1 MATPMPTRSPDTVS
15 FAAIRESLLR
25 EVAEQGRITTFPRN
39 ATLVHEGERG
49 DTLFVILSGKVKVF
63 SSNREGKEV
72 MLDIH
77 GPGETIGEMALD
89 EGVRSA
95 SVVAI
100 EPTTCSLI
108 SRDMMRRY
116 VAANPDFALQLIAK
130 LIRRT
135 RIAVENVKRLALL
148 DVYGRVTALLTGLT
162 PSQCGTGILT
172 ERMTQQELAE
182 RVGASRDMVSRIL
195 HDLAEGGYVAIRS
208 RRIEVLKRI
217 PPT

>member
-1 MATPMPTRSPDTVS
+1 MPEPVPTADQFV
-15 FAAIRESLLR
+15 AIRESLLR
-25 EVAEQGRITTFPRN
+25 AVAEQGRITSFPKDSMIIR
-39 ATLVHEGERG
+39 EGERG
-49 DTLFVILSGKVKVF
+49 DTMFVILSGRVKVF
-63 SSNREGKEV
+63 SSNRDGKEV
-72 MLDIH
+72 ILDMH

-89 EGVRSA
+89 EGLRSA
-95 SVVAI
+95 SVVTL

-108 SRDMMRRY
+108 TRDMMRRY

-148 DVYGRVTALLTGLT
+148 DVYGRLTSLLNSLT
-162 PSQCGTGILT
+162 PAQSGIGVLT

-208 RRIEVLKRI
+208 RRIEVLKPI

>member
-1 MATPMPTRSPDTVS
+1 MPKPASTSIQ
-15 FAAIRESLLR
+15 FAAISESLLR
-25 EVAEQGRITTFPRN
+25 AVAEQGRIITFAKDNMIIR
-39 ATLVHEGERG
+39 EGERG
-49 DTLFVILSGKVKVF
+49 DTMFVILAGRVKVF

-72 MLDIH
+72 ILDMH

-89 EGVRSA
+89 EGLRSA
-95 SVVAI
+95 SVVTL

-116 VAANPDFALQLIAK
+116 VTANPDFALQLIAK

-148 DVYGRVTALLTGLT
+148 DVYGRLTSLLTSLT
-162 PSQCGTGILT
+162 PEQCGVGVLT

-217 PPT
+217 PST

>member
-1 MATPMPTRSPDTVS
+1 MPDRSPATVS

-25 EVAEQGRITTFPRN
+25 DVAEQGRITTFPRN
-39 ATLVHEGERG
+39 TTLIREGECG

-95 SVVAI
+95 SVIAI

-116 VAANPDFALQLIAK
+116 ITANPDFALQLIGR

-135 RIAVENVKRLALL
+135 RMAVENVKRLALL
-148 DVYGRVTALLTGLT
+148 DVYGRVTTLIASLT
-162 PSQCGTGILT
+162 PGGPAGPGTGTLT
-172 ERMTQQELAE
+172 ERLSQQEIAA

-195 HDLAEGGYVAIRS
+195 HDLAENGYISLRS
-208 RRIEVLKRI
+208 RRIDVLKRI
-217 PPT
+217 PPA

>member
-1 MATPMPTRSPDTVS
+1 MPKPASTSIQ
-15 FAAIRESLLR
+15 FAAISESLLR
-25 EVAEQGRITTFPRN
+25 AVAEQGRIITFAKDNMIIR
-39 ATLVHEGERG
+39 EGERG
-49 DTLFVILSGKVKVF
+49 DTMFVILSGRVKVF

-72 MLDIH
+72 ILDVH

-89 EGVRSA
+89 EGLRSA
-95 SVVAI
+95 SVVTL

-116 VAANPDFALQLIAK
+116 VTANPDFALQLIAK

-148 DVYGRVTALLTGLT
+148 DVYGRLTSLLISLT
-162 PSQCGTGILT
+162 PEQCGVGVLT

-217 PPT
+217 PST

>member
-1 MATPMPTRSPDTVS
+1 MPKPASTSIQ
-15 FAAIRESLLR
+15 FASISESLLR
-25 EVAEQGRITTFPRN
+25 AVAEQGRIITFAKDNMIIR
-39 ATLVHEGERG
+39 EGERG
-49 DTLFVILSGKVKVF
+49 DTMFVILSGRVKVF

-72 MLDIH
+72 ILDMH

-89 EGVRSA
+89 EGLRSA
-95 SVVAI
+95 SVVTL
-100 EPTTCSLI
+100 ESTTCSLI

-116 VAANPDFALQLIAK
+116 VTANPDFALQLIAK

-148 DVYGRVTALLTGLT
+148 DVYGRLTSLLISLT
-162 PSQCGTGILT
+162 PEQCGVGVLT

-217 PPT
+217 PST

>member
-1 MATPMPTRSPDTVS
+1 MPDRSPATVS

-39 ATLVHEGERG
+39 AALIHEGERG
-49 DTLFVILSGKVKVF
+49 DTLFVILSGRVKVF

-72 MLDIH
+72 ILDIH

-100 EPTTCSLI
+100 APTTCSLI

-116 VAANPDFALQLIAK
+116 ITANPDFALHLIGR

-148 DVYGRVTALLTGLT
+148 DVYGRVTTLIGSLT
-162 PSQCGTGILT
+162 PGGVAGPGLGTLT
-172 ERMTQQELAE
+172 ERLSQQEIAE

-195 HDLAEGGYVAIRS
+195 QGLAASGYISIRS
-208 RRIEVLKRI
+208 RRIDVLKPI
-217 PPT
+217 PPA

>member
-1 MATPMPTRSPDTVS
+1 MPKPAPTSAQ
-15 FAAIRESLLR
+15 FAAISESLLR
-25 EVAEQGRITTFPRN
+25 AVAEQGRITTFAKDSMIIR
-39 ATLVHEGERG
+39 EGERG
-49 DTLFVILSGKVKVF
+49 DTMFVILSGRVKVF
-63 SSNREGKEV
+63 SSNRDGKEV
-72 MLDIH
+72 ILDTH

-89 EGVRSA
+89 EGLRSA
-95 SVVAI
+95 SVVTL
-100 EPTTCSLI
+100 ESTTCSLI

-116 VAANPDFALQLIAK
+116 VTANPDFALQLIAK

-148 DVYGRVTALLTGLT
+148 DVYGRVTALLTSLT
-162 PSQCGTGILT
+162 PAQCGTGVLT

>member
-1 MATPMPTRSPDTVS
+1 MRA
-15 FAAIRESLLR
+15 
-25 EVAEQGRITTFPRN
+25 VAEQGRITTFPKDGMIIR
-39 ATLVHEGERG
+39 EGERG
-49 DTLFVILSGKVKVF
+49 DTMFVILSGRVKVF
-63 SSNREGKEV
+63 SSNRDGKEV
-72 MLDIH
+72 ILDTH

-89 EGVRSA
+89 HGLRSA
-95 SVVAI
+95 SVIAL

-108 SRDMMRRY
+108 TRDMMRRY

-130 LIRRT
+130 LIHRT

-148 DVYGRVTALLTGLT
+148 DVYGRTVALLNILT
-162 PSQCGTGILT
+162 PGQCGVGILT
-172 ERMTQQELAE
+172 ERMTQQEMAE

-217 PPT
+217 PAA

>member
-1 MATPMPTRSPDTVS
+1 MPKPVS
-15 FAAIRESLLR
+15 TSTQFAAISESLLR
-25 EVAEQGRITTFPRN
+25 AVDEQGRIIAFAKDTMIIR
-39 ATLVHEGERG
+39 EGERG
-49 DTLFVILSGKVKVF
+49 DTMFVILAGRVKVF

-72 MLDIH
+72 ILDMH

-89 EGVRSA
+89 EGLRSA
-95 SVVAI
+95 SVVTL
-100 EPTTCSLI
+100 ESTTCSLI

-116 VAANPDFALQLIAK
+116 VTANPDFALQLIAK

-148 DVYGRVTALLTGLT
+148 DVYGRLTSLLTSLT
-162 PSQCGTGILT
+162 PEQCGVGVLT

-217 PPT
+217 PST

>member
-1 MATPMPTRSPDTVS
+1 MPDTTPDQ
-15 FAAIRESLLR
+15 FIAIRESLLR
-25 EVAEQGRITTFPRN
+25 AVAEQGRIITFAKDSMIIR
-39 ATLVHEGERG
+39 EGEHG
-49 DTLFVILSGKVKVF
+49 DTMFVILAGRVKVF
-63 SSNREGKEV
+63 SSNRDGKEV
-72 MLDIH
+72 ILDTH

-95 SVVAI
+95 SVITLDA
-100 EPTTCSLI
+100 TTCSVI
-108 SRDMMRRY
+108 TREMMRRY
-116 VAANPDFALQLIAK
+116 VAENPDFALQLIAK

-148 DVYGRVTALLTGLT
+148 DVYGRLVALLSSLT
-162 PSQCGTGILT
+162 PEQSGVGVLT

-217 PPT
+217 PST

>member
-1 MATPMPTRSPDTVS
+1 MLEPTPEQFV
-15 FAAIRESLLR
+15 AIRESLLR
-25 EVAEQGRITTFPRN
+25 AVAEQGRIIAFAKDSMVIR
-39 ATLVHEGERG
+39 EGEHG
-49 DTLFVILSGKVKVF
+49 DTMFVILAGRVKVF
-63 SSNREGKEV
+63 SSNRDGKEV
-72 MLDIH
+72 ILDTH

-95 SVVAI
+95 SVITLNA
-100 EPTTCSLI
+100 TTCSVI
-108 SRDMMRRY
+108 TREMMRRY
-116 VAANPDFALQLIAK
+116 VAENPDFALQLIAK

-148 DVYGRVTALLTGLT
+148 DVYGRLVALLSSLT
-162 PSQCGTGILT
+162 PEQSGVGVLT

-217 PPT
+217 PST

>member
-1 MATPMPTRSPDTVS
+1 MPDRSPANVS
-15 FAAIRESLLR
+15 FEAIRESLLR
-25 EVAEQGRITTFPRN
+25 EVAEQGRIATFPRN
-39 ATLVHEGERG
+39 ATLIREGERG

-63 SSNREGKEV
+63 SCNREGKEV

-95 SVVAI
+95 SVIAI

-116 VAANPDFALQLIAK
+116 ITANPDFALQLIGR

-148 DVYGRVTALLTGLT
+148 DVYGRVTALITSLT
-162 PSQCGTGILT
+162 PDGVAGPGTGTLT
-172 ERMTQQELAE
+172 ERLSQQEIAE

-195 HDLAEGGYVAIRS
+195 QDLAANGYIAIRS
-208 RRIEVLKRI
+208 RRIDVLNRI
-217 PPT
+217 PPA

>member
-1 MATPMPTRSPDTVS
+1 MPDTTPDQ
-15 FAAIRESLLR
+15 FIAIRESLLR
-25 EVAEQGRITTFPRN
+25 AVAEQGRITTFAKDSMIIR
-39 ATLVHEGERG
+39 EGEHG
-49 DTLFVILSGKVKVF
+49 DTMFVILAGRVKVF
-63 SSNREGKEV
+63 SSNRDGKEV
-72 MLDIH
+72 ILDTH

-95 SVVAI
+95 SVITLDA
-100 EPTTCSLI
+100 TTCSVI
-108 SRDMMRRY
+108 TREMMRRY
-116 VAANPDFALQLIAK
+116 VAENPDFALQLIAK

-148 DVYGRVTALLTGLT
+148 DVYGRLVALLSSLT
-162 PSQCGTGILT
+162 PEQSGVGVLT

-217 PPT
+217 PST

>member
-1 MATPMPTRSPDTVS
+1 MPEPTPDQFV
-15 FAAIRESLLR
+15 AIRESLLR
-25 EVAEQGRITTFPRN
+25 AVAEQGRITTFAKDSMIIR
-39 ATLVHEGERG
+39 EGEHG
-49 DTLFVILSGKVKVF
+49 DTMFVILAGRVKVF
-63 SSNREGKEV
+63 SSSRDGKEV
-72 MLDIH
+72 ILDTH

-89 EGVRSA
+89 EGLRSA
-95 SVVAI
+95 SVI
-100 EPTTCSLI
+100 TLEPTTCSLI
-108 SRDMMRRY
+108 TRDMMRRY

-148 DVYGRVTALLTGLT
+148 DVYGRLTGLISSLT
-162 PSQCGTGILT
+162 PDQCGVGVLT

-195 HDLAEGGYVAIRS
+195 HDLAEGGFVVVRS

-217 PPT
+217 PQA

>member
-1 MATPMPTRSPDTVS
+1 MPEPTPDQFV
-15 FAAIRESLLR
+15 AIRESLLR
-25 EVAEQGRITTFPRN
+25 AVAEQGRITTFAKDSMIIR
-39 ATLVHEGERG
+39 EGERG
-49 DTLFVILSGKVKVF
+49 DTMFVILSGRVKVF

-72 MLDIH
+72 ILDTH

-89 EGVRSA
+89 EGLRSA
-95 SVVAI
+95 SVVAL
-100 EPTTCSLI
+100 ESTTCSVI

-148 DVYGRVTALLTGLT
+148 DVYGRLTTLLTSLT
-162 PSQCGTGILT
+162 PDQSGVGALT
-172 ERMTQQELAE
+172 ERMTQQDLAE

-208 RRIEVLKRI
+208 RRIEVLKPI
-217 PPT
+217 PLA